1 MNTVILSGRL
11 TKESDLRY
19 TQTGTAIY
27 SNTIAVDDGFGDN
40 KKTYF
45 IDITAFQKTA
55 ENAAQWTFK
64 GQRVNIIGKLVKRSY
79 DNAEGKKVYITEV
92 HVQQIEYLT
101 HKEKSGSDNPQKN
114 PFADISTPM
123 EIGEDDLPF

>member
-11 TKESDLRY
+11 VKESDLRY

-27 SNTIAVDDGFGDN
+27 SNTVAVDDGYGEN

-64 GQRVNIIGKLVKRSY
+64 GQRVNITGKLVKRSY

-92 HVQQIEYLT
+92 HVQQLEYMDY
-101 HKEKSGSDNPQKN
+101 KERAGSDTTQKN

>member
-1 MNTVILSGRL
+1 MNTVMLSGRL
-11 TKESDLRY
+11 VKEPELRY
-19 TQTGTAIY
+19 SQSGTAIY
-27 SNTIAVDDGFGDN
+27 SNTVAVDDGYGEN

-45 IDITAFQKTA
+45 IDITAFQKIA

-64 GQRVNIIGKLVKRSY
+64 GQRVLITGKLVKRTY

-92 HVQQIEYLT
+92 HVQQIEYMDYKDKAGIST
-101 HKEKSGSDNPQKN
+101 QQKN
-114 PFADISTPM
+114 PFADISTPV

>member
-1 MNTVILSGRL
+1 MNQIMLSGRL
-11 TKESDLRY
+11 VKEPELRY

-27 SNTIAVDDGFGDN
+27 SNAIAVDDGYGDN

-64 GQRVNIIGKLVKRSY
+64 GQRVIVTGKLVKRSY
-79 DNAEGKKVYITEV
+79 DNAEGKKVYVTEV
-92 HVQQIEYLT
+92 HVQQFEYMDF
-101 HKEKSGSDNPQKN
+101 KEKKETEQQRN
-114 PFADISTPM
+114 PFDAISTPVQ
-123 EIGEDDLPF
+123 IDEDDIPF

>member
-11 TKESDLRY
+11 VKESDLRY
-19 TQTGTAIY
+19 TQTGTAVY
-27 SNTIAVDDGFGDN
+27 SNTIAVDDGYGEN

-45 IDITAFQKTA
+45 IDVTAFQKTA

-64 GQRVNIIGKLVKRSY
+64 GQRVNITGKLVKRSY

-92 HVQQIEYLT
+92 HIQQIEYMDY
-101 HKEKSGSDNPQKN
+101 KEKAGSDNTQKN

-123 EIGEDDLPF
+123 SIPDDDLPF